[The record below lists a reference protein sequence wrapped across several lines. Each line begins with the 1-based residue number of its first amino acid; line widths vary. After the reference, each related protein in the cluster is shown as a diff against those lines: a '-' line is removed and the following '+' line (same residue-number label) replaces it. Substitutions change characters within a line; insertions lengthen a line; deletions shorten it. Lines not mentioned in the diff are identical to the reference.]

1 MLTTDPQTGKVDIAT
16 NTLAH
21 AILGAVAAEVSG
33 NHALSGAAGAAS
45 GELAAQVLIKQLY
58 GKEAKVS
65 ELTEEQKQTI
75 STLSTLAA
83 GLAGGIAG
91 DSSASAFTGAQ
102 AGKNATD
109 NNALAIP
116 VTPPPVA
123 GTNTGEAVN
132 EANQTIASALDK
144 KLKEMG
150 ESIDKA
156 TQCSFGRVCSSD
168 YVDGENQPNISK
180 DLTDSEKAELGGSG
194 TGTPGGHDPED
205 EQNARN
211 NNHIGKWS
219 VDELSNGAKYT
230 DPASKKGDLTLAGRA
245 LQKHG
250 SRPGSIFPEAKG
262 NPSTINEQGQKIV
275 DSILN
280 DPNKTVIQSNTGRYG
295 QVTDVISSSGRG
307 LRYDAQ
313 GRLIGFLE
321 PPK

>member
-1 MLTTDPQTGKVDIAT
+1 MEWV
-16 NTLAH
+16 
-21 AILGAVAAEVSG
+21 VA
-33 NHALSGAAGAAS
+33 
-45 GELAAQVLIKQLY
+45 
-58 GKEAKVS
+58 
-65 ELTEEQKQTI
+65 
-75 STLSTLAA
+75 
-83 GLAGGIAG
+83 
-91 DSSASAFTGAQ
+91 
-102 AGKNATD
+102 D
-109 NNALAIP
+109 NNALAVP
-116 VTPPPVA
+116 MPPPPIA
-123 GTNTGEAVN
+123 GSNTGEAVN
-132 EANQTIASALDK
+132 EANQTIASAVDK

-262 NPSTINEQGQKIV
+262 NPSAINEQGQKIV

-280 DPNKTVIQSNTGRYG
+280 DPNKKVIQSNTGRYG
-295 QVTDVISSSGRG
+295 QVTDVISSNGRG

>member
-1 MLTTDPQTGKVDIAT
+1 MEWV
-16 NTLAH
+16 
-21 AILGAVAAEVSG
+21 VA
-33 NHALSGAAGAAS
+33 
-45 GELAAQVLIKQLY
+45 
-58 GKEAKVS
+58 
-65 ELTEEQKQTI
+65 
-75 STLSTLAA
+75 
-83 GLAGGIAG
+83 
-91 DSSASAFTGAQ
+91 
-102 AGKNATD
+102 D

-116 VTPPPVA
+116 MPPPPIA
-123 GTNTGEAVN
+123 GSNTGETVN
-132 EANQTIASALDK
+132 EANQTIASAVDK

-156 TQCSFGRVCSSD
+156 TQCSFGRVCSLD

-262 NPSTINEQGQKIV
+262 NPSAIN
-275 DSILN
+275 D
-280 DPNKTVIQSNTGRYG
+280 
-295 QVTDVISSSGRG
+295 
-307 LRYDAQ
+307 DAAHDKF
-313 GRLIGFLE
+313 RLSAR
-321 PPK
+321 